1 MAHVTHGARVVQ
13 KVEKMSVAVTPE
25 MAGAVRAAVESGEY
39 ASTSEVIREAL
50 RLWKSHQA
58 ARAREV
64 AELRRAWQEGI
75 ESGPA
80 TTLDFADVKAKAR
93 AGLAKERN
101 RTR

>member
-1 MAHVTHGARVVQ
+1 VQ
-13 KVEKMSVAVTPE
+13 KVEKISVAVTPE
-25 MAGAVRAAVESGEY
+25 MAGAMRAAVESGEY
-39 ASTSEVIREAL
+39 ASASEVVREAL

-64 AELRRAWQEGI
+64 EVLRQAWQEGM

-80 TTLDFADVKAKAR
+80 TPLDFAEVKAKGR
-93 AGLAKERN
+93 AGLARERR

>member
-1 MAHVTHGARVVQ
+1 VQ
-13 KVEKMSVAVTPE
+13 KVEKISVAVTPE

-64 AELRRAWQEGI
+64 EVLRRAWQEGI
-75 ESGPA
+75 GSGAA
-80 TTLDFADVKAKAR
+80 TPLDFAEVKAKAR
-93 AGLAKERN
+93 AALAEKGSRK
-101 RTR
+101 R

>member
-1 MAHVTHGARVVQ
+1 MQ
-13 KVEKMSVAVTPE
+13 KVEKMSIAVTPE

-39 ASTSEVIREAL
+39 ASTSEVVREAL

-64 AELRRAWQEGI
+64 EALRLAWQEGI

-80 TTLDFADVKAKAR
+80 TPLDFGEVKAKAR
-93 AGLAKERN
+93 AGLGRKRS

>member
-1 MAHVTHGARVVQ
+1 MAFVTKGARSVQ
-13 KVEKMSVAVTPE
+13 KVEKMSIALTPE
-25 MAGAVRAAVESGEY
+25 MAGAVRAAVESGDY

-64 AELRRAWQEGI
+64 EALRRAWQEGI

-80 TTLDFADVKAKAR
+80 TPLDFAEMKAKAR
-93 AGLAKERN
+93 AGLAGERS